1 MCVDIPALTR
11 TRHAENK
18 DIAED
23 AEFAEFL
30 LRIRGGD
37 AQAAEELVRR
47 YESLIR
53 REVRLKLQD
62 PSLHRVLDSVDICQ
76 SVMASFF
83 VRAAAG
89 QYDLNQP
96 LQLLRL
102 LISHGTQQ
110 SAPRPLVINEPSGAT
125 IAALGALGVEEI
137 DPAGRAGTP
146 SRVVEAKELLS
157 LVREKLNEEERR
169 LADLRSQGHEWTA
182 IAAEMGGTADGRRMQ
197 LARALDRVMREL
209 GLEEKELP

>member
-1 MCVDIPALTR
+1 MPD
-11 TRHAENK
+11 N
-18 DIAED
+18 DNIAED
-23 AEFAEFL
+23 AEFAGFL
-30 LRIRGGD
+30 LRIRAGD

-53 REVRLKLQD
+53 REVRLKLHD

-89 QYDLNQP
+89 QYDLSQP

-102 LISHGTQQ
+102 LISMARNKVAQ
-110 SAPRPLVINEPSGAT
+110 
-125 IAALGALGVEEI
+125 AARHQRAQRRDNRRVGGLGVEEV
-137 DPAGRAGTP
+137 DPAGNVGTP
-146 SRVVEAKELLS
+146 SRVVEAKELLG
-157 LVREKLNEEERR
+157 LVRDKLHDDERR
-169 LADLRSQGHEWTA
+169 LADMRALGHEWTV

-197 LARALDRVMREL
+197 LTRALDRVMRDL
-209 GLEEKELP
+209 GLEEQEIP

>member
-1 MCVDIPALTR
+1 MP
-11 TRHAENK
+11 ENN
-18 DIAED
+18 DIAVD
-23 AEFAEFL
+23 AEFADFL
-30 LRIRGGD
+30 LRIRAGD

-102 LISHGTQQ
+102 LISMARNKVAQ
-110 SAPRPLVINEPSGAT
+110 
-125 IAALGALGVEEI
+125 AARHQ
-137 DPAGRAGTP
+137 RAQ
-146 SRVVEAKELLS
+146 
-157 LVREKLNEEERR
+157 RR
-169 LADLRSQGHEWTA
+169 DN
-182 IAAEMGGTADGRRMQ
+182 RRT
-197 LARALDRVMREL
+197 
-209 GLEEKELP
+209 

>member
-1 MCVDIPALTR
+1 MIFLLLPG
-11 TRHAENK
+11 RHMPENN
-18 DIAED
+18 DIAQD
-23 AEFAEFL
+23 PEFAEFL
-30 LRIRGGD
+30 LRIRAGD

-102 LISHGTQQ
+102 LISM
-110 SAPRPLVINEPSGAT
+110 ARNEVPRPPAINAPSGADNRRV
-125 IAALGALGVEEI
+125 GGLGVEEI
-137 DPAGRAGTP
+137 DPVGKVGTP
-146 SRVVEAKELLS
+146 SRVVEAKELLN
-157 LVREKLNEEERR
+157 LVRDKLDEDERR
-169 LADLRSQGHEWTA
+169 LADMRSAGA
-182 IAAEMGGTADGRRMQ
+182 
-197 LARALDRVMREL
+197 
-209 GLEEKELP
+209 